1 MFINCTR
8 RNVNAISI
16 FITFIT
22 FMVMDLI
29 CINFVNSTSLNN
41 HNLENGD
48 KSTILI
54 DSVKIDDIKNYTL
67 PNGDTIWSLK
77 IPKINLKALISEGT
91 EDEVLCNYI
100 GHFSNTGI
108 LNGNIGLAA
117 HNRGYEKNFFKDLKE
132 LEINDEIIY
141 EYKNNKKIY
150 KINKIEEI
158 NSDDWSLLNISRE
171 NKITLITCIEN
182 EPDKRLCVQAVE
194 INNGGI

>member
-1 MFINCTR
+1 M
-8 RNVNAISI
+8 
-16 FITFIT
+16 
-22 FMVMDLI
+22 
-29 CINFVNSTSLNN
+29 
-41 HNLENGD
+41 
-48 KSTILI
+48 
-54 DSVKIDDIKNYTL
+54 KIDNIKNYTL

-117 HNRGYEKNFFKDLKE
+117 HNRGYEKNYFKDLKE

>member
-54 DSVKIDDIKNYTL
+54 DSVKIDNIKNYTL

>member
-117 HNRGYEKNFFKDLKE
+117 HNRGYEKNYFKDLKE

>member
-16 FITFIT
+16 LITFIV
-22 FMVMDLI
+22 FLIMDLI
-29 CINFVNSTSLNN
+29 CINFVNSTSFNN
-41 HNLENGD
+41 HNLEDTD

-54 DSVKIDDIKNYTL
+54 DSVKIDNIKNYTL
-67 PNGDTIWSLK
+67 TNVETIWYLE

-91 EDEVLCNYI
+91 EDKVLCNYI

-108 LNGNIGLAA
+108 LNGNVGLAA

-141 EYKNNKKIY
+141 SYKNNKIVY
-150 KINKIEEI
+150 KVNKIEEI

-171 NKITLITCIEN
+171 NKITLITCVEN
-182 EPDKRLCVQAVE
+182 EPEKRLCVQGIE